1 MEERLQRLCERR
13 TQSWKELAESLS
25 IGSTMLHYLR
35 TGARNPSPKVL
46 RKIIELE
53 TEAGLVS
60 PVPSR
65 LLVKESEVSYTT
77 KREAKHIDI
86 VEIRRQV
93 ADLKRQVASL
103 EKLLEESNADHD

>member
-1 MEERLQRLCERR
+1 MQG
-13 TQSWKELAESLS
+13 WKELASTLG
-25 IGSTMLHYLR
+25 ITVTMLHYLR
-35 TGARNPSPKVL
+35 TGARNPSPKLL
-46 RKIIELE
+46 RRINELE